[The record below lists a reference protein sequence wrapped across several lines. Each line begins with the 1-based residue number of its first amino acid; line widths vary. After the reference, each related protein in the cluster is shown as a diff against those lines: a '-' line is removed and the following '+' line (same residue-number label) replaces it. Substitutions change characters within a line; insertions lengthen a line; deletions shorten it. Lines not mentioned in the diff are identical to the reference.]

1 MRDWRVLPG
10 LFLLLIL
17 FASGPLRAADLFGL
31 GSRNAAL
38 AGAVTPICDDGHASW
53 YNPAALGA
61 LSEGSFSVWYATML
75 PSIQADV
82 TNFGSLGQVGVY
94 EQVDVHGRLD
104 GPATRAHL
112 EGLFDRAAE
121 LERFSGVGISFAI
134 PLHKLISSLPFALVV
149 GGSTMVPNEGRSLAS
164 FTAQTIDQPF
174 FPSWNTP
181 FNQLRF
187 NLGLGAEI
195 WPGIVWLGAGVS
207 VHSRVEGM
215 VVTLNPVASY
225 DPEHPETNPPA
236 ASSAST
242 EQSLGLYAAP
252 TVGLLVQPVSWGRL
266 SVVYHGEEKTTI
278 SLGATATMELD
289 LGEPLRMEVPYV
301 MSGTF
306 AYRPHRI
313 IGGLAWL
320 LKDRLTV
327 SAEVEFGLWQEFG
340 SNLQILTMAVSEE
353 ALGGDDTI
361 TLDDLGGDFRVAAEG
376 SPPVRLRNTWQP
388 RIGVEYS
395 FSFGL
400 DARFG
405 YGYRTSPLKGDQ
417 RHLNVLM
424 DNDWHTVAAGL
435 GYRLWKAS
443 EGPGEVTLN
452 AHFQGLFLVPRYQ
465 AIGRV
470 GASGES
476 IAGGYVHTEGFIAG
490 GGLELVSSF

>member
-17 FASGPLRAADLFGL
+17 LTAGPVRGADLFGL

-38 AGAVTPICDDGHASW
+38 AGAVTPICNDGHASW

-61 LSEGSFSVWYATML
+61 LSAGGFSLWYVTMVPTISAGL
-75 PSIQADV
+75 TDA
-82 TNFGSLGQVGVY
+82 GSLGQVGAY
-94 EQVDVHGRLD
+94 QQGDSHGGLD
-104 GPATRAHL
+104 GPATQAHI
-112 EGLFDRAAE
+112 EGLFSKAAD
-121 LERFSGVGISFAI
+121 LERFSGVGISFVI
-134 PLHKLISSLPFALVV
+134 PVHKLISSLPFSMVV
-149 GGSTMVPNEGRSLAS
+149 GGSTMVPNEGRSLAA
-164 FTAQTIDQPF
+164 FTAQTLDQPF

-181 FNQLRF
+181 YNQLRM
-187 NLGLGAEI
+187 NLGLGLGTEFGMGG
-195 WPGIVWLGAGVS
+195 GIWLGAGVS

-225 DPEHPETNPPA
+225 DPDHPETNPPA
-236 ASSAST
+236 PSSAST
-242 EQSLGLYAAP
+242 SQSLGLSAAP
-252 TVGLLVQPVSWGRL
+252 TVGLLVQPTSWGRV

-320 LKDRLTV
+320 LQDRLTV

-361 TLDDLGGDFRVAAEG
+361 TLEDLGGDFRVAAEG

-388 RIGVEYS
+388 RIGLEYN
-395 FSFGL
+395 FPFGL
-400 DARFG
+400 DARLG
-405 YGYRTSPLKGDQ
+405 YGYRASPLEADQ
-417 RHLNVLM
+417 GHLNVLM
-424 DNDWHTVAAGL
+424 DNDWHTVSAGL
-435 GYRLWKAS
+435 GFRFWD
-443 EGPGEVTLN
+443 GGVTLN
-452 AHFQGLFLVPRYQ
+452 THFQGLFLVPRYQ
-465 AIGRV
+465 AVGRA
-470 GASGES
+470 GANGES
-476 IAGGYVHTEGFIAG
+476 VAGGYVHTEGFIAG
-490 GGLELVSSF
+490 GGLELSTSF